1 MKTIQHEARLARLYR
16 GIRLRT
22 VDLCAPLATEDQII
36 QTMADASPTKWH
48 LAHTSW
54 FFETFALK
62 PALAGYEPLD
72 ARYGVLFNSYYHAAG
87 ERHPRPERGML
98 SRPTLAEVHAYRR
111 HVDHEMERLFER
123 ETVDADERLA
133 FIIELGLNHEEQHQ
147 ELILTDVKH
156 VLARNPLEPAY
167 RAGCDGALGGAHV
180 RGPRWKEFDGAL
192 IEIGWDAEGFAF
204 DNERPR
210 HRVWCEPFEL
220 ADRLVTC
227 GEYQAFIED
236 GGYARSEL
244 WLSDGW
250 DARVR
255 SGWEAPLYWTKDG
268 DGWRNVTLGG
278 GRAVDPAE
286 PVCHV
291 SLYEADA
298 FARWSGARLPLE
310 SEWERAATELSI
322 TGNLLENERFHP
334 APAADNPGG
343 LKQMFG
349 DVWEWTA
356 SAYAPYPGFE
366 PFQGTLGEYNGKFM
380 SSRYVLRGGSCVT
393 PARHLRP
400 TYRNFFG
407 PDARWQFTG
416 IRLARE
422 PR

>member
-16 GIRLRT
+16 GIRQRT
-22 VDLCAPLATEDQII
+22 VELCAPLAVEDQVV
-36 QTMADASPTKWH
+36 QSMADASPTKWH

-54 FFETFALK
+54 FFETFVLK
-62 PALAGYEPLD
+62 PGLAGYSPFD
-72 ARYGVLFNSYYHAAG
+72 ARYGFLFNSYYHAAG

-98 SRPTLAEVHAYRR
+98 SRPTLDEVLAYRR
-111 HVDHEMERLFER
+111 YVDHAMERLFER
-123 ETVDADERLA
+123 GALDADEQLA
-133 FIIELGLNHEEQHQ
+133 FVAELGLNHEEQHQ

-167 RAGCDGALGGAHV
+167 RTGCDAAHGGGSL
-180 RGPRWKEFDGAL
+180 RGPRWTAFDGAL

-204 DNERPR
+204 DNEGPR
-210 HRVWCEPFEL
+210 HRIWCESFEL

-227 GEYQAFIED
+227 GEFLEFIED
-236 GGYARSEL
+236 GGYARSDL

-255 SGWEAPLYWTKDG
+255 AGWEAPLYWIADG
-268 DGWRNVTLGG
+268 ARWRCVTLGG
-278 GRAVDPAE
+278 ARDVDPAE

-310 SEWERAATELSI
+310 SEWERAAAELAI
-322 TGNLLENERFHP
+322 TGNLLESERFHP
-334 APAADNPGG
+334 APPASNAGG
-343 LKQMFG
+343 LQQVFG

-366 PFQGTLGEYNGKFM
+366 PFSGTLGEYNGKFM

-393 PARHLRP
+393 PARHLRA
-400 TYRNFFG
+400 TYRNFFA

-416 IRLARE
+416 IRLARTL
-422 PR
+422 R